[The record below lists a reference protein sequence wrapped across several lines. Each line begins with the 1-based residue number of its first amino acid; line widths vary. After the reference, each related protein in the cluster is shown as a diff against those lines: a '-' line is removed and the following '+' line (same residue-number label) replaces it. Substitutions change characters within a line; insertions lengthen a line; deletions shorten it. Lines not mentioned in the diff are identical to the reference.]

1 MQFCFPHEVRGCREP
16 VPCSQPPRACGS
28 GTSQPLCAAASS
40 PCPPGAPLV
49 GEGCPRLLPL
59 HLRKATTSVG
69 RGLKSPSCTCGAPR
83 GAQAT
88 AGCSPRRAGRC
99 LSCVAL
105 LASPSH
111 SSKHPGAQSAARH
124 TRARLLIHLTCFYSL
139 TSSQDGQIR
148 TLSYFFFFLK
158 KTNNL
163 KQAFCGCLHSE
174 DSQQLLT
181 KSSKP
186 SARHSYN
193 SKRLTVKKYS
203 GAMKYTVH
211 SITKNI
217 DKNTC
222 FKAVYSLTED

>member
-1 MQFCFPHEVRGCREP
+1 MLSASSCMRQRHLTATLRCCQLPVPAWCSPCRRGLPAVAPSAPPQSHHVGGAGAEVTFLHTWSTPRCPSHGWVLSAQSWALPFLRGSPSKPEPQQQAPGSTERRPPHESPTADTPDMLLFPH
-16 VPCSQPPRACGS
+16 
-28 GTSQPLCAAASS
+28 
-40 PCPPGAPLV
+40 
-49 GEGCPRLLPL
+49 
-59 HLRKATTSVG
+59 
-69 RGLKSPSCTCGAPR
+69 
-83 GAQAT
+83 
-88 AGCSPRRAGRC
+88 
-99 LSCVAL
+99 L
-105 LASPSH
+105 LAGWANPD
-111 SSKHPGAQSAARH
+111 
-124 TRARLLIHLTCFYSL
+124 TFL
-139 TSSQDGQIR
+139 
-148 TLSYFFFFLK
+148 FFFFLK